1 MKNTSAQKVVVGVDG
16 SAAGL
21 AALRFAM
28 TEATTR
34 AVDLEVV
41 HCWYAGSVRDMAFGS
56 PHELHNASLCMLDNE
71 VAAARRDTGS
81 TAVVTTESV
90 HGQPSLILVDR
101 SRSASLLVV
110 GAHGGTGFRDVDFG
124 TVATA
129 CRNSADC
136 PVVVIAAD
144 GAPTWHHRSSVP
156 APAV

>member
-1 MKNTSAQKVVVGVDG
+1 MTNTSAHKVVVGVDG
-16 SAAGL
+16 SEAGL

-34 AVDLEVV
+34 AVALEVV
-41 HCWYAGSVRDMAFGS
+41 HCWHAGSVRDMAFGS
-56 PHELHNASLCMLDNE
+56 THELHNASLCMLDNE

-81 TAVVTTESV
+81 TGVVTTESV
-90 HGQPSLILVDR
+90 HGQPSSILVDR

-110 GAHGGTGFRDVDFG
+110 GAHGGSSLRDVVFG

-136 PVVVIAAD
+136 PVVVVASD
-144 GAPTWHHRSSVP
+144 GAPTWHHRSSFPVP
-156 APAV
+156 AV